1 MATDVTGLPGI
12 KTTRTATH
20 RKVRSTDQGMLH
32 YPGGFIIDGSK
43 AGDAGNTGD
52 LDVLRAGTMMG
63 RITTG
68 GKYAPSFIGAL
79 QQDEVITATVI
90 TLTLPQAAA
99 LVRRVGTSGTITL
112 FGGITAGATPTFFT
126 ETFSAVDL
134 ATGIVTVSAIDTALE
149 AGSLVGHNDGSEF
162 PRCLIDDGYGIQVS
176 DQDRVNRIDVPFPK
190 PLLGGFLSE
199 AQILLW
205 PPAAEIGLRSWLKR
219 QLNGFRTTAVA
230 TVAATTTL
238 SGKFLFDGDYTV

>member
-1 MATDVTGLPGI
+1 MAGQVPGLPGI

-20 RKVRSTDQGMLH
+20 RKVRLADMGALH

-63 RITTG
+63 RITAS
-68 GKYAPSFIGAL
+68 KKWAPSFIGAL
-79 QQDEVITATVI
+79 TADAAGAATTIV
-90 TLTLPQAAA
+90 LTPAEAVE
-99 LVRRVGTSGTITL
+99 LVRRVGTSGTLTF

-126 ETFSAVDL
+126 ETYSAVDT
-134 ATGIVTVSAIDTALE
+134 ATGDVTVSALDTALE

-162 PRCLIDDGYGIQVS
+162 PRCLIDDGYGIQVT
-176 DQDRVNRIDVPFPK
+176 DQDRLVRIDVPFPT
-190 PLLGGFLSE
+190 PLLGGFIAE

-205 PPAAEIGLRSWLKR
+205 PPTAEIGLRSWLKR

-238 SGKFLFDGDYTV
+238 SGAFLFDGDYI